1 MNPDIITE
9 EELQRRR
16 AYYYELELQEEINE
30 AIEFLKQHGYE
41 TIKPNQ

>member
-1 MNPDIITE
+1 MNPDLITE
-9 EELQRRR
+9 EDIQRKR

-41 TIKPNQ
+41 TIKTNE